1 MNAYIAQITAE
12 YAADRAADALLG
24 LNPPRGARQVAAT
37 ERRRLH
43 GDGDRQR
50 RLIEREKLRRDRAAV
65 DKERE
70 DLRLD
75 VETRLAACS
84 ADARHLAICLM
95 EGARCALSYRRV
107 QAAERELIAELRE
120 LYRN

>member
-1 MNAYIAQITAE
+1 MSAYLAQMTAE
-12 YAADRAADALLG
+12 ATIDAPANALLG
-24 LNPPRGARQVAAT
+24 LNPPRGRRQIAAA
-37 ERRRLH
+37 ERRRVH

-50 RLIEREKLRRDRAAV
+50 RLIEREKIRRDRAAV

-84 ADARHLAICLM
+84 ADARHLAICLS
-95 EGARCALSYRRV
+95 GGR
-107 QAAERELIAELRE
+107 
-120 LYRN
+120 